1 MLVCS
6 IVSDFTLKENLGHN
20 LAILLANNLKSLE
33 GKMANSGIYWID
45 ITFDYCVRLLYQVA
59 GMMGI
64 TYEEINVWLFV
75 IILPA
80 ILLFSFTLNLYF
92 ILRLNQKNKIN
103 DA

>member
-1 MLVCS
+1 
-6 IVSDFTLKENLGHN
+6 
-20 LAILLANNLKSLE
+20 
-33 GKMANSGIYWID
+33 MANSGIYWID

-92 ILRLNQKNKIN
+92 ILRLNQKNKID

>member
-1 MLVCS
+1 
-6 IVSDFTLKENLGHN
+6 
-20 LAILLANNLKSLE
+20 
-33 GKMANSGIYWID
+33 MANSGIYWID

-75 IILPA
+75 IILP
-80 ILLFSFTLNLYF
+80 IIMLFSFTLNLYF

-103 DA
+103 DV

>member
-1 MLVCS
+1 
-6 IVSDFTLKENLGHN
+6 
-20 LAILLANNLKSLE
+20 
-33 GKMANSGIYWID
+33 MANSGIYWID
-45 ITFDYCVRLLYQVA
+45 ITFDYYVRLLYQVA

-80 ILLFSFTLNLYF
+80 ILLFSLTLNLYF
-92 ILRLNQKNKIN
+92 ISRLNQKNKLN